1 MQIRVL
7 ISFILLVAFS
17 SFQPKS
23 LKKIDPCTVA
33 GIVFI
38 ETSKQRAD
46 YMIYREESEAFADLV
61 VYKEDNK
68 LFADEPGHWYFTDKR
83 DLADFY
89 IYISDDNSNVDF
101 SIFYTEES
109 AYAGCK

>member
-1 MQIRVL
+1 MKIRL
-7 ISFILLVAFS
+7 FIAFIILMAFS
-17 SFQPKS
+17 SFQPNL

-33 GIVFI
+33 GVVFI

-46 YMIYREESEAFADLV
+46 YVIYIEESEVFADLV
-61 VYKEDNK
+61 VFKEDNK

-89 IYISDDNSNVDF
+89 VYISDDNSITDF